1 MTHDFRTV
9 LEDRLQS
16 LADSAP
22 PPPLAAADD
31 VERGRRG
38 LVRRRAAVGAAA
50 LATAAVVTVGA
61 VGVTG
66 GSDDAGPD
74 PAAPVPSTTATD
86 PVSPSPS
93 PPPAEPA
100 DRRNGKQ
107 VLTDWAETLARH
119 LDRQGGH
126 LQTRPDN
133 VQGGGG
139 LGTKLGW
146 SVPGEHRLGMVE
158 IYVGRDAFQGGFW
171 QYSCDR
177 YSPPCE
183 TVTVRG
189 VEMRVQRADGAT
201 AVYHEQPDGDRVFL
215 LIDPLFGNNSLVPL
229 DDLDF
234 ALRTLAA
241 AVSDPAFTTPTR
253 RQVDGASAS
262 FGWPDP
268 GVPGE
273 PGASA
278 SPR

>member
-1 MTHDFRTV
+1 MTHDFQTV
-9 LEDRLQS
+9 LEDRLQT
-16 LADSAP
+16 LAESAP

-61 VGVTG
+61 VGVTA

-74 PAAPVPSTTATD
+74 PAAPGPSTTATD

-93 PPPAEPA
+93 PTPAEPV

-107 VLTDWAETLARH
+107 LLTDWAKALARH
-119 LDRQGGH
+119 LDPSGGH

-133 VQGGGG
+133 YQGGGG

-146 SVPGEHRLGMVE
+146 SVPGEDGLGMVE
-158 IYVGRDAFQGGFW
+158 IFVGRGAFAGSFGP
-171 QYSCDR
+171 SCDR
-177 YSPPCE
+177 ISAPCDE
-183 TVTVRG
+183 VTVRG
-189 VEMRVQRADGAT
+189 VEMRVQRIGDTT
-201 AVYHEQPDGDRVFL
+201 AVYHVQDDGDRVWL
-215 LIDPLFGNNSLVPL
+215 YLDPLFGNNSLVPVES
-229 DDLDF
+229 LDF
-234 ALRTLAA
+234 PLRTLAA

-253 RQVDGASAS
+253 QQVDGASAS

-268 GVPGE
+268 GIPGT